1 MNLQAHVWIDRLPW
15 PVARRLKGLLP
26 PPHGYAY
33 RFSADPLILMIP
45 EDHFEEYERWESLF
59 QALRQRPVYFLGL
72 VRSAV
77 ERDPAYEQLI
87 LPVLERHRQRFPD
100 HHFIFLAN
108 NAAQT
113 ALFSRLGIESAFI
126 NQNCLANEALYRPLP
141 HEAKVFDAI
150 HNGAMAPYK
159 RHELAAGVRSLAV
172 VTYLQPRHLG
182 YFQTTAQGL
191 GHAHW
196 LNFGER
202 SLEPGNFALMTPKE
216 VNLHLNRSR
225 VGLCLSEVEGSMFAS
240 IEYLLAGLPV
250 VSTPSFGGRDTF
262 FDERYV
268 EIVEP
273 TPHAVAAA
281 VERQVARQLDPLEI
295 REATL
300 SRMREHRA
308 RLAALLSEIA
318 LRSGGSLDGAALL
331 GRLLPDD
338 VYKLR
343 PLHSLLQAAGV

>member
-1 MNLQAHVWIDRLPW
+1 MNLQTHAWIDRLPW
-15 PVARRLKGLLP
+15 PLARRLKGLFA

-33 RFSADPLILMIP
+33 RFSAEPLVLMIP
-45 EDHFEEYERWESLF
+45 EDHFEEHERWEPLF
-59 QALRQRPVYFLGL
+59 QTLRHRRVYFLGL

-87 LPVLERHRQRFPD
+87 LPVLERHRQRFPR
-100 HHFIFLAN
+100 HQFIFLAN

-141 HEAKVFDAI
+141 QAPKAFDAI

-172 VTYLQPRHLG
+172 VTYLQRRHMG
-182 YFQTTAQGL
+182 YFETMAQGL

-202 SLEPGNFALMTPKE
+202 GLEPGNFTLMTPQD
-216 VNLHLNRSR
+216 VNLQLNRSR

-250 VSTPSFGGRDTF
+250 VSTPSFGGRDIF

-273 TPHAVAAA
+273 SPDAVAAA
-281 VERQVARQLDPLEI
+281 VARQAARQLDPLEI

-300 SRMREHRA
+300 ARMREHRA
-308 RLAALLSEIA
+308 RLAALLSDIA
-318 LRSGGSLDGAALL
+318 RREGGALDGAALL
-331 GRLLPDD
+331 SRLLPDD

-343 PLHSLLQAAGV
+343 PLHTLVRAAGV